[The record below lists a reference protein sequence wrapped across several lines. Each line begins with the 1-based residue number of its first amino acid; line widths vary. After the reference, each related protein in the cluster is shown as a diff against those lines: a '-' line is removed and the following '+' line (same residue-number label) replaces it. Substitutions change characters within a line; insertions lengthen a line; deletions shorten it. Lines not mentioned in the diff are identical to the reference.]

1 MNFKNIETRDFSFS
15 PSLNCLIG
23 DNGVGKTNSLDAIY
37 HLGMTKSY
45 FSSSTLMNIRLGEDF
60 YLIEGNFEKE
70 GREETVVCS
79 VKKGQK
85 KNSQT
90 QWQALRET
98 RRSYR
103 LLPYSD
109 YLALGS

>member
-1 MNFKNIETRDFSFS
+1 MFLKRLYILNFKNIESRDFSFS

-85 KNSQT
+85 KSSNAMASFMRNS
-90 QWQALRET
+90 
-98 RRSYR
+98 
-103 LLPYSD
+103 PII
-109 YLALGS
+109 